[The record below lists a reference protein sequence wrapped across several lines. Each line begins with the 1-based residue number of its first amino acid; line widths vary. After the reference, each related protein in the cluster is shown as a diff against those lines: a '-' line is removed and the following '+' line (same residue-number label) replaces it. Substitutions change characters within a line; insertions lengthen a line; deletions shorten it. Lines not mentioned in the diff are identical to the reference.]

1 MRTLIA
7 IFATL
12 SCLSAPVVA
21 QVAAAPQFI
30 SLYPDADPTYT
41 EGIVI
46 PAGSPVQ
53 LVAFPRDW
61 GSTAEFRGQFTLTG
75 TYEIEGHGED
85 AVATFRPDRGS
96 KDQLPYWHDRG
107 GPDEIYILNSWEFA
121 QSVASKEQLVKLE
134 ASDPPIIRGQATI
147 VADDYVAT
155 IECDSAN
162 FTARFVSV
170 VNAVELASLPPADEG
185 C

>member
-75 TYEIEGHGED
+75 TYEIEEVQPSGITDGLEQ
-85 AVATFRPDRGS
+85 AGPTATPAQLADSIFRNIGLAR
-96 KDQLPYWHDRG
+96 DQDLVG
-107 GPDEIYILNSWEFA
+107 FNFA
-121 QSVASKEQLVKLE
+121 ELE
-134 ASDPPIIRGQATI
+134 ALSKR
-147 VADDYVAT
+147 
-155 IECDSAN
+155 
-162 FTARFVSV
+162 RF
-170 VNAVELASLPPADEG
+170 LASTG
-185 C
+185 T